1 MTASDVRD
9 WIRNDGK
16 IPDWVASQPDDVQ
29 THLHSYFRSTIAN
42 NKPNTLKNRATP
54 LKQFSQWYHGSLLEV
69 DSTAVEDWRDDLV
82 VRDYGYRTVRQKI
95 YAISSFYSRL
105 EDRGHIQANPV
116 DAVDID
122 HYEKTRQ
129 SEHLD
134 QEYVS
139 KDQFQDL
146 LDACE
151 TTRERVCCLIFWD
164 CGLRV
169 GEAVDVKLVDI
180 NRRRKSIEIET
191 GKTRKMEEDDER
203 TVYYSQKFESVLTEW
218 LDNGKRN
225 SYFGHT
231 GPYLLVSEEAE
242 QMYPGTVSDILRDV
256 ADRADV
262 LKEMYTDKSNRTR
275 YWPHPHALRKSY
287 GVYRTKR
294 GMPIAYLSTLMGHS
308 DLQVTRDKYL
318 KFRDDDIRDADR
330 RYRPTLS

>member
-1 MTASDVRD
+1 MTASKIKEWVK
-9 WIRNDGK
+9 NDGET
-16 IPDWVASQPDDVQ
+16 PDWVASQPDDVQ
-29 THLHSYFRSTIAN
+29 ARLKSYFRATIAN

-54 LKQFSQWYHGSLLEV
+54 LKQFSQWYHGNLLEV
-69 DSTAVEDWRDDLV
+69 DSNVVEDWRDDLV

-105 EDRGHIQANPV
+105 EDRDHIQSNPV

-129 SEHLD
+129 SEHLE

-139 KDQFQDL
+139 KDQFQDM

-151 TTRERVCCLIFWD
+151 TTRECVCCLIFWD

-169 GEAVDVKLVDI
+169 GEAVDVKLGDI
-180 NRRRKSIEIET
+180 NRRKKSIEIET

-203 TVYYSQKFESVLTEW
+203 TVYYSQKFENVLTEW

-225 SYFGHT
+225 SYFGSS

-318 KFRDDDIRDADR
+318 IFRDDDIRDADR
-330 RYRPTLS
+330 RYRPNLS